1 MYILGHAFHLQ
12 RRWGE
17 MSTWKLVTCL
27 YTMEK
32 GKSLEEKLINNGL
45 SNTLSVLVVGYPCR
59 LWSENCSWHPDGY
72 HGSRR
77 WEGCPLPDPK
87 SGGSLLDA
95 DKAREL
101 NSSAAVSQDSP
112 SLSWEGRP
120 GLRPAMTT
128 AAVPYHGT
136 QLYRKRSCLRD
147 CFPCKLKSFLSL
159 KLQWE
164 EERNV
169 PLMSASSRTG
179 EQFFQKQ
186 FYSMQAGNLT
196 LFGTLS
202 LGEIMLRV
210 L

>member
-1 MYILGHAFHLQ
+1 
-12 RRWGE
+12 
-17 MSTWKLVTCL
+17 MSAWKLVTCL

-45 SNTLSVLVVGYPCR
+45 SNTLSALVIGCPCR

-87 SGGSLLDA
+87 LGGSLLDA
-95 DKAREL
+95 VKAREL

-120 GLRPAMTT
+120 GLRPAPMTT
-128 AAVPYHGT
+128 AAPSYHGA
-136 QLYRKRSCLRD
+136 QLYRRRNCLGD
-147 CFPCKLKSFLSL
+147 CFWCKLKSFLSL

-164 EERNV
+164 ERNV
-169 PLMSASSRTG
+169 PLMSASSRK
-179 EQFFQKQ
+179 EEEVFQTQ

-196 LFGTLS
+196 SIWNFVSRRNYVVSFIKLAC
-202 LGEIMLRV
+202 
-210 L
+210 

>member
-1 MYILGHAFHLQ
+1 
-12 RRWGE
+12 

-32 GKSLEEKLINNGL
+32 GESLEEKLINNGL
-45 SNTLSVLVVGYPCR
+45 SNTLSVLVVGCPCR

-112 SLSWEGRP
+112 SLNWEGRP
-120 GLRPAMTT
+120 GLRPAPPGPLQHRPTT
-128 AAVPYHGT
+128 AHNFTGKGT
-136 QLYRKRSCLRD
+136 VYDTVFDVNWSHFCLWNYSE
-147 CFPCKLKSFLSL
+147 KKTEMSFLCQ
-159 KLQWE
+159 LQV
-164 EERNV
+164 EREKRFSKNNSTV
-169 PLMSASSRTG
+169 CRLET
-179 EQFFQKQ
+179 
-186 FYSMQAGNLT
+186 
-196 LFGTLS
+196 
-202 LGEIMLRV
+202 
-210 L
+210 